1 MEAWDTTVQCVWQFA
16 EHGGWKDMDDERS
29 QQLEDYKN
37 QHATNIV
44 IEIPNADPPA
54 RHHYDL
60 ITMKQFREHMSDG
73 CWEVVSTRNV
83 RRIWLAT

>member
-1 MEAWDTTVQCVWQFA
+1 
-16 EHGGWKDMDDERS
+16 MDDERS